1 MSTLLS
7 TLNEKKRGRP
17 SLPHLSRPSE
27 RRLEGEK
34 TRPRASSTNGLSVSL
49 PTKSGR
55 PSPSGLISASATSSA
70 SMGASS
76 LSVNLMPEPLRASAS
91 FSSISF
97 SLSADAEACNAA
109 MFARCHATP
118 LISVWPLTSRSN
130 HDLAYLWLSSSFSKR
145 LDLREFTIA
154 TSSKTVLRG
163 FRTVRRR
170 RAGRAAARAR
180 SCPRRIC
187 GRRRL
192 SWFFGQS
199 PRRECPLR

>member
-7 TLNEKKRGRP
+7 TLTEKKRGRP

-91 FSSISF
+91 FSFISS

-109 MFARCHATP
+109 MFARCHAKP
-118 LISVWPLTSRSN
+118 LILGVWPLTNRSN

-163 FRTVRRR
+163 FRTARRR

-187 GRRRL
+187 GRRRRLWL
-192 SWFFGQS
+192 SCQC
-199 PRRECPLR
+199 PRRQCS